1 MRSPVEEVIN
11 LRAPSARVSDEEAA
25 VHVCGGHSAPTE
37 NVPDEVIQ
45 VATAVKGD
53 IQAAVGCEPFTKF
66 VCHSFTQQV
75 VAGMNYKMS
84 IEVHDGVMVDAL
96 IFKPLPHTGQP
107 PRLTS
112 ASLSGGAISD

>member
-1 MRSPVEEVIN
+1 M
-11 LRAPSARVSDEEAA
+11 LHEAA

-53 IQAAVGCEPFTKF
+53 IQAAVGGEPFTKF

-112 ASLSGGAISD
+112 ASLSGRAISD

>member
-1 MRSPVEEVIN
+1 MLHVH
-11 LRAPSARVSDEEAA
+11 EAS
-25 VHVCGGHSAPTE
+25 VCGGHSAPTQ

-53 IQAAVGCEPFTKF
+53 IQAAVGGEPFTKF

-75 VAGMNYKMS
+75 VAGMNYKCM

-112 ASLSGGAISD
+112 ASLSGGAIND

>member
-1 MRSPVEEVIN
+1 M
-11 LRAPSARVSDEEAA
+11 LHDAP
-25 VHVCGGHSAPTE
+25 HVCGGHSAPTE

-53 IQAAVGCEPFTKF
+53 IQAAVGGEPFTKF
-66 VCHSFTQQV
+66 VCHTFTQQV